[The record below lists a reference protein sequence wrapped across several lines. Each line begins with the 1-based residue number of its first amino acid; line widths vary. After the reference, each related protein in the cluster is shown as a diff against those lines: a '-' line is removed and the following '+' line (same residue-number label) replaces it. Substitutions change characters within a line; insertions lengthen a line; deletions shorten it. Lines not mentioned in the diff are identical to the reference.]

1 MEALRRSAWSVALTV
16 GVVSLG
22 WLLLL
27 PWDLSVIGLPGAN
40 GDLFERDE
48 TRFAF
53 IALMVIV
60 GHLVRRAG
68 LPRPR
73 RGAAARRGRHGD
85 GRALVPAG
93 AAAAAHVV
101 DTNVWLSAADRRH
114 PAAHGGGGVRG
125 HVGRQPRCGAAASPV
140 SSRSERLSGPEAPR

>member
-53 IALMVIV
+53 IVLMV
-60 GHLVRRAG
+60 LVAVWCG
-68 LPRPR
+68 VLAYLDPEGALPR
-73 RGAAARRGRHGD
+73 GVAAMVTIGLWYLWR
-85 GRALVPAG
+85 
-93 AAAAAHVV
+93 AAAAHVV
-101 DTNVWLSAADRRH
+101 DTNVWLSAVIDVILPPTAAAAFVGTSVGNLVRR
-114 PAAHGGGGVRG
+114 R
-125 HVGRQPRCGAAASPV
+125 RQPREQQE
-140 SSRSERLSGPEAPR
+140 ERLSGPEAPR

>member
-1 MEALRRSAWSVALTV
+1 VEALRRSAWSVALTV

-53 IALMVIV
+53 IALMV
-60 GHLVRRAG
+60 LVAVWCGVLTYIDPEGSVPRGVAAMVTIGLLYLWRAS
-68 LPRPR
+68 
-73 RGAAARRGRHGD
+73 AAN
-85 GRALVPAG
+85 
-93 AAAAAHVV
+93 VV
-101 DTNVWLSAADRRH
+101 DTNAWLSALIDVIL
-114 PAAHGGGGVRG
+114 PPTAAAAFVGSS
-125 HVGRQPRCGAAASPV
+125 VGRLARRRRPREQ
-140 SSRSERLSGPEAPR
+140 REERVSGPEAPR

>member
-1 MEALRRSAWSVALTV
+1 VEALHRSAWSVALTV

-60 GHLVRRAG
+60 AVWCGVLTYIDPEGSVPRGVAAMVTIGLWYVWRASAAHVIDTNAWLSALIDIILPPTAAAAFVGSSIGGLVRRRR
-68 LPRPR
+68 RPEEHR
-73 RGAAARRGRHGD
+73 E
-85 GRALVPAG
+85 
-93 AAAAAHVV
+93 
-101 DTNVWLSAADRRH
+101 
-114 PAAHGGGGVRG
+114 
-125 HVGRQPRCGAAASPV
+125 
-140 SSRSERLSGPEAPR
+140 ERVSGPEAPR